1 MAGIEPPGSCL
12 VTLIRFAFRHADSP
26 ITRAAKTAPHVAA
39 MIKTVSSFL
48 VDDCCMEL
56 LMDGAA
62 AGVD

>member
-1 MAGIEPPGSCL
+1 M
-12 VTLIRFAFRHADSP
+12 TLIRFAFRHADSP